1 MPRRR
6 IPVRKIKEALRLKFA
21 CGLTDRQ
28 VARSLGVARSTA
40 AEYFRRFA
48 ASGLPYPL
56 PEEIDDASLSAR
68 LFPSPSSLP
77 PPLSRPLPD
86 FATLQGELR
95 KKGVTL
101 MLLWEEYRQDHPDG
115 YQYSRFCDHYRLW
128 LRRRDLVMRQEY
140 KAGQKMFV
148 DYAGKTMPVVVDR
161 FTGEVREAQIFVS
174 VLGASNY
181 TFAEATWTQSLA
193 DWTASHGRAFE
204 YFQGVCDE
212 LIPDNLKSAV
222 TTPSFYDPALNPT
235 YEEMAAH
242 YGTAVLPAR
251 VRKARD
257 KAKVE
262 TGVLLVTR
270 WILARLRHRTF
281 FSLAELNAEIR
292 RRLEALNQRPFRKM
306 EGSRQSL
313 FETMEKPA
321 LKPLPERPFEY
332 GEWKKARVNI
342 DYHVDVERH
351 YYSVPYPLRGSEVDV
366 RFNAATVEILHQGKR
381 VASHVRSFLKGRHT
395 TLREHLP
402 ASHREYRDWPPS
414 RLVAWAQQIGP
425 RTSEVV
431 ETILSAGAYPV
442 QGYRRCLGILR
453 LGKKY
458 GEGRLESACERALA
472 LGALSYQSI
481 QSILKTHSDKKPLRP
496 QKPAPEPL
504 PAHDNVR
511 GPGYYIH

>member
-1 MPRRR
+1 MPRGR

-28 VARSLGVARSTA
+28 VARSIGVARSTA
-40 AEYFRRFA
+40 AEYFRRFI
-48 ASGLPYPL
+48 ASGLSYPL
-56 PEEIDDASLSAR
+56 PEEIDDASLAAR
-68 LFPSPSSLP
+68 LFPPPSSLP

-86 FATLQGELR
+86 FGTTQRELR

-101 MLLWEEYRQDHPDG
+101 MLLWEEYREHHPGG

-148 DYAGKTMPVVVDR
+148 DYAGKTMSVVDR
-161 FTGEVREAQIFVS
+161 VTGEVHDAQIFVS

-181 TFAEATWTQSLA
+181 TFSEATWTQTLP
-193 DWTASHGRAFE
+193 DWTASHVRAFE
-204 YFQGVCDE
+204 YFEGSCDE

-222 TTPSFYDPALNPT
+222 TTPSFYDPVLNPT

-251 VRKARD
+251 VRRPRD

-262 TGVLLVTR
+262 AGVLLVTR
-270 WILARLRHRTF
+270 WILARLRNRTF
-281 FSLAELNAEIR
+281 FSLAELNGEIR
-292 RRLEALNQRPFRKM
+292 RLLEALNSRPFRKM
-306 EGSRQSL
+306 EGSRKSL

-321 LKPLPERPFEY
+321 LKALPERPFEY
-332 GEWKKARVNI
+332 GEWKRATVNI
-342 DYHVDVERH
+342 DYHIDVERH
-351 YYSVPYPLRGSEVDV
+351 YYSVPYTLRGYEVDA
-366 RFNAATVEILHQGKR
+366 RFNASTVEIFHQGKR
-381 VASHVRSFLKGRHT
+381 VASHARSFLKGRHT

-402 ASHREYRDWPPS
+402 PSHREYKEWPPS
-414 RLVAWAQQIGP
+414 RLIAWATTIGP
-425 RTSEVV
+425 RTAEVV

-442 QGYRRCLGILR
+442 QGYRRCMGILR

-458 GEGRLESACERALA
+458 GEARLESACERALA
-472 LGALSYQSI
+472 LRALSYKSI
-481 QSILKTHSDKKPLRP
+481 ESILKTGSEKLPLR
-496 QKPAPEPL
+496 KKATTPELPL
-504 PAHDNVR
+504 FHDNIR
-511 GPGYYIH
+511 GPGYYH

>member
-6 IPVRKIKEALRLKFA
+6 IPVRKIKEALRLKLA

-28 VARSLGVARSTA
+28 VARSIDVARSTA

-56 PEEIDDASLSAR
+56 PEEIDDASLAAL
-68 LFPSPSSLP
+68 LFPPPSSLP

-86 FATLQGELR
+86 FGTTHRELR

-101 MLLWEEYRQDHPDG
+101 MLLWEEYREHHPGG

-148 DYAGKTMPVVVDR
+148 DYAGKTMPVVDR
-161 FTGEVREAQIFVS
+161 FTGEVHDAQIFVS

-181 TFAEATWTQSLA
+181 TFSEATWTQSLP
-193 DWTASHGRAFE
+193 DWTASHVRAFE
-204 YFQGVCDE
+204 YFEGSCDE

-222 TTPSFYDPALNPT
+222 TTPSFYDPVLNPT

-251 VRKARD
+251 VRRPRD

-262 TGVLLVTR
+262 AGVLLVTR
-270 WILARLRHRTF
+270 WILARLRNRIF
-281 FSLAELNAEIR
+281 FSLVELNEEIR
-292 RRLEALNQRPFRKM
+292 RLLEALNSRPFRKM
-306 EGSRQSL
+306 EGSRKSL

-321 LKPLPERPFEY
+321 LKALPERPFEY
-332 GEWKKARVNI
+332 GEWKRATVNI
-342 DYHVDVERH
+342 DYHIDVERH
-351 YYSVPYPLRGSEVDV
+351 YYSVPYTLRGFEVDA
-366 RFNAATVEILHQGKR
+366 RFNTATVEIFHQGKR
-381 VASHVRSFLKGRHT
+381 VASHARSFLKGRHT
-395 TLREHLP
+395 TLQEHLP
-402 ASHREYRDWPPS
+402 PSHREYREWPPS
-414 RLVAWAQQIGP
+414 RLIGWATTIGP
-425 RTSEVV
+425 RTAEVV

-458 GEGRLESACERALA
+458 GEARLESACARALS
-472 LGALSYQSI
+472 LRALSYQSI
-481 QSILKTHSDKKPLRP
+481 ESILKTGSEKLPLR
-496 QKPAPEPL
+496 KKANTPALPL
-504 PAHDNVR
+504 FHDNIR
-511 GPGYYIH
+511 GPGYYH